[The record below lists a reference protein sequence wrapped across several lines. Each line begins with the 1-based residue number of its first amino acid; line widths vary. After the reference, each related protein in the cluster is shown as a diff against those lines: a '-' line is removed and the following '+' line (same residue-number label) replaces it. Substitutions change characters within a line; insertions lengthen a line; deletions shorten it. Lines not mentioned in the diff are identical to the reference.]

1 MFCKKNNLFFI
12 AAAIL
17 SLIANPLLAKFAT
30 TSSFADFFDA
40 CDGFSTNSLVI
51 LDVDQV
57 IIEPRDAIMRPQN
70 QNLLWDLRFAYGGHL
85 SAMRHAE
92 LSSHISLQDT
102 SILIDAHAI
111 SFIEHIQKQDI
122 PIIALTA
129 TGVGGFGKIQSIPDW
144 RVADLKRLG
153 ISFASSF
160 SHQPS
165 ITLTQIQGNGSS
177 PVFKNGILFTGG
189 YSKGD
194 VLTAF
199 LQTIGFCPDKA
210 FFADDLLHNLQSVEA
225 ALTRLGVKEIHTF
238 QYLGADKP
246 NTIDL
251 KIAHHQIRT
260 LIQHEKWLSDF
271 DAKAA
276 IYPKAD

>member
-1 MFCKKNNLFFI
+1 MLCKKNNLLFI
-12 AAAIL
+12 ALAVL
-17 SLIANPLLAKFAT
+17 SLIANPLLAKFAKT
-30 TSSFADFFDA
+30 ARFADFFAA
-40 CDGFSTNSLVI
+40 CEGFSTNSLVI

-70 QNLLWDLRFAYGGHL
+70 QNLLWELRFAYGGHL
-85 SAMRHAE
+85 TASRHAE
-92 LSSHISLQDT
+92 LSSHVSLQET
-102 SILIDAHAI
+102 SILIDPDALA
-111 SFIEHIQKQDI
+111 FIEHIQKQNI

-129 TGVGGFGKIQSIPDW
+129 TGVTGFGKIPSIPDW

-153 ISFASSF
+153 ISFATSF
-160 SHQPS
+160 SHHPVF
-165 ITLTQIQGNGSS
+165 TLTQIQGNTPS

-199 LQTIGFCPDKA
+199 LHTVEFCPDKV

-225 ALTRLGVKEIHTF
+225 ALTKKGVKEIHTF
-238 QYLGADKP
+238 QYLGADTP

-251 KIAHHQIRT
+251 DVAHHQIRT
-260 LIQHEKWLSDF
+260 LMQQEKWLSDLE
-271 DAKAA
+271 AKAA
-276 IYPKAD
+276 LTR